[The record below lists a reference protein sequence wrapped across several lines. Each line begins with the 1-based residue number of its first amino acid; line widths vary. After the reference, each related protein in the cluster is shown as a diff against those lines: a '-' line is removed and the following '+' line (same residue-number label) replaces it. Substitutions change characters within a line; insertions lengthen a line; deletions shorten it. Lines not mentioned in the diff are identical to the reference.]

1 MSTDRLGCTDIVL
14 WMRNDSNC
22 VKTNI
27 FFKQPQYTNNFC
39 LATISCW
46 HDCRNKCSRHDF
58 VFYFPH
64 VFPQINRR
72 VVVGE
77 LDSLWPVISE
87 QKLQNSRRVPPL
99 FWQIAFCWMVVSTC
113 SYRWVNRFHF
123 GLHLTFCSALC
134 CCGIPEVWVSACV
147 HTWAFLSHIVCSLCM
162 KDTLQ
167 PSSTHWMF
175 LWAEKRLP
183 NSYKQSPLHP
193 DPSTGTRSGLG
204 AALSAEFGTVI
215 VIYFGLNGRKRSPSV
230 FHPVGLWSL
239 PC

>member
-1 MSTDRLGCTDIVL
+1 MLHDSLLHCLRLLYALPRSYSSQIIINDVQVLMSTDRLGCTDIVL

-39 LATISCW
+39 LAAISCW

-72 VVVGE
+72 VVLGE

-87 QKLQNSRRVPPL
+87 QKLQNSRSVPPL
-99 FWQIAFCWMVVSTC
+99 FWQIAFCWMFVSTC
-113 SYRWVNRFHF
+113 SYRWVNHIHF

-147 HTWAFLSHIVCSLCM
+147 RACIRERFFPI
-162 KDTLQ
+162 
-167 PSSTHWMF
+167 
-175 LWAEKRLP
+175 
-183 NSYKQSPLHP
+183 
-193 DPSTGTRSGLG
+193 
-204 AALSAEFGTVI
+204 
-215 VIYFGLNGRKRSPSV
+215 
-230 FHPVGLWSL
+230 
-239 PC
+239 

>member
-1 MSTDRLGCTDIVL
+1 MLHDSLLRCLRLLYALPRSYSSQIIINDVQVLMSTDRLGCTDIVL

-27 FFKQPQYTNNFC
+27 FFKQPQYSNNFC

-64 VFPQINRR
+64 AFPQINRR
-72 VVVGE
+72 VVLGE

-87 QKLQNSRRVPPL
+87 QKLQNSRSLPPL
-99 FWQIAFCWMVVSTC
+99 FWQIAFCWMFVSTC

-134 CCGIPEVWVSACV
+134 CCGIPEVWVSECV
-147 HTWAFLSHIVCSLCM
+147 RAYVSVSFPYSLFIVHERYIAAKQHALDVSLSGE
-162 KDTLQ
+162 T
-167 PSSTHWMF
+167 SS
-175 LWAEKRLP
+175 
-183 NSYKQSPLHP
+183 
-193 DPSTGTRSGLG
+193 
-204 AALSAEFGTVI
+204 
-215 VIYFGLNGRKRSPSV
+215 
-230 FHPVGLWSL
+230 
-239 PC
+239 